1 MGLVTQYLQLHDKLL
16 GAEGVRT
23 AELHAGPE
31 GAVGATET
39 SLVQRQDG
47 VIVIVTALLQGVVD
61 LIPTPGSRLAQ
72 PQP

>member
-31 GAVGATET
+31 GAVGAPET
-39 SLVQRQDG
+39 SPVQRQDG
-47 VIVIVTALLQGVVD
+47 VIVTALLQGVVD

>member
-39 SLVQRQDG
+39 SPVQRQDG
-47 VIVIVTALLQGVVD
+47 VIVTALLQGVVD